1 MRLLPTTV
9 AVIALLGA
17 VAASPA
23 AAETVT
29 ATGSLIMK
37 DKYGTQ
43 TQWGRTLKL
52 PEGGKVVR
60 VMDGTYGFSIVDAS
74 GDTVG
79 DFLLPQQAVGT
90 ELAPGEYSLMPYV
103 CAQHRHHHVEVTV
116 EY

>member
-1 MRLLPTTV
+1 MRLLPTTI

-43 TQWGRTLKL
+43 TQCC
-52 PEGGKVVR
+52 
-60 VMDGTYGFSIVDAS
+60 
-74 GDTVG
+74 
-79 DFLLPQQAVGT
+79 LLYNSAAADQEIAYRLG
-90 ELAPGEYSLMPYV
+90 
-103 CAQHRHHHVEVTV
+103 
-116 EY
+116 

>member
-1 MRLLPTTV
+1 MRLLPTTIA
-9 AVIALLGA
+9 AVALLC
-17 VAASPA
+17 AAA
-23 AAETVT
+23 ALPVTAETVT

-37 DKYGTQ
+37 DRYGTQ
-43 TQWGRTLKL
+43 TQWGRSLKL

-60 VMDGTYGFSIVDAS
+60 VMDGTYGFSIVDAA
-74 GDTVG
+74 GETVG